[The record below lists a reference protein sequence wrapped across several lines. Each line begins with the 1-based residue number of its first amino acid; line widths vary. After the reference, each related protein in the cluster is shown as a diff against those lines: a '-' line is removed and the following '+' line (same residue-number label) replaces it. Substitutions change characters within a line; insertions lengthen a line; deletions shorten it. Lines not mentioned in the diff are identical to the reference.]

1 MSTKINVLLTG
12 ASGAVGREVLKQL
25 YEANTYNITV
35 FDIKTSKS
43 VKILSQYSHAIE
55 IIYGNI
61 ANALDIKAACTKKD
75 VVIHLAAI
83 IPPLADE
90 QPALSNR
97 VNVIGTENLIRA
109 LEHDSPNAFL
119 IYSSSIS
126 VYGDRVINPYIK
138 VSDPLIPSEGDAY
151 ALTKITAEHLIQTS
165 NLNWTIFRLC
175 AIMGE
180 HKVSKLM
187 FHQPLQTYFEIS
199 SIEDTARAF
208 VHAIQKK
215 TDLSKKTYNLG
226 GGETCRCTYEEF
238 LIRSF
243 EMNGLGKPNFAAHSF
258 ADKNFHCGFYQ
269 DGNDLEEII
278 HFRNDTLESFFQKEK
293 ENIFLPKTSC
303 YYF

>member
-126 VYGDRVINPYIK
+126 V
-138 VSDPLIPSEGDAY
+138 
-151 ALTKITAEHLIQTS
+151 
-165 NLNWTIFRLC
+165 
-175 AIMGE
+175 
-180 HKVSKLM
+180 
-187 FHQPLQTYFEIS
+187 
-199 SIEDTARAF
+199 
-208 VHAIQKK
+208 
-215 TDLSKKTYNLG
+215 
-226 GGETCRCTYEEF
+226 
-238 LIRSF
+238 
-243 EMNGLGKPNFAAHSF
+243 
-258 ADKNFHCGFYQ
+258 
-269 DGNDLEEII
+269 
-278 HFRNDTLESFFQKEK
+278 
-293 ENIFLPKTSC
+293 
-303 YYF
+303 